1 MARLILI
8 LSIFTLLYAVS
19 HSSESNENF
28 KIDGKV
34 LELDESNF
42 DSAISSF
49 DFIFVDFYAPWCGHC
64 KRLAPELDAAAPIL
78 AGLKKPIV
86 IAKVDADK
94 YSRLARKYDI
104 DGYPTL
110 KIFMHGVPVDYYG
123 PRKSDVLVR
132 YLRKFVAPDVAILNS
147 DLEIKDFV
155 DAAGT
160 NFPIFIGFG
169 VNETIIS
176 SLGIKY
182 KKKAWFSVAS
192 DFSDDIMVKYDF
204 DKAPALLSI
213 HPSYNEQSIFYGPFE
228 EKFLEDFIKQNF
240 LPLVVPMNQETLK
253 ILKDDERKIVLTIM
267 EDEHDEKS
275 QKLVKLLKAAAYA
288 NRDLVFGYTGAKQW
302 EEFADSFGG
311 SKHSEL
317 PKMVVWDGD
326 EEYLS
331 VIGSESIVK
340 EDQASEISQFLKG
353 YREGSTIQKRISG
366 PSFMGFINSLISI
379 RSVYILVFLVAI
391 LILILTVGKE
401 EPLRVGTRDE
411 AGAGLTASSGAE
423 SSEYRPEDKQD

>member
-1 MARLILI
+1 MARVISI
-8 LSIFTLLYAVS
+8 LSILSLLYAVVC
-19 HSSESNENF
+19 HSSES
-28 KIDGKV
+28 DGKV
-34 LELDESNF
+34 LELDESSF

-78 AGLKKPIV
+78 AGLKEPIV

-104 DGYPTL
+104 DGFPTL

-123 PRKSDVLVR
+123 PRKSDLLVR
-132 YLRKFVAPDVAILNS
+132 YLRKFVAPDVAKLNS

-155 DAAGT
+155 DTAGAS
-160 NFPIFIGFG
+160 FPIFIGFG
-169 VNETIIS
+169 ISETVIS
-176 SLGIKY
+176 SLGMKY

-192 DFSDDIMVKYDF
+192 DFSEDMMVKYDF
-204 DKAPALLSI
+204 DKVPALISV

-240 LPLVVPMNQETLK
+240 LPQVVPMNQETLK
-253 ILKDDERKIVLTIM
+253 
-267 EDEHDEKS
+267 
-275 QKLVKLLKAAAYA
+275 
-288 NRDLVFGYTGAKQW
+288 QW
-302 EEFADSFGG
+302 EDFAGSFGG
-311 SKHSEL
+311 SERSEL

-331 VIGSESIVK
+331 VIGSESIGE
-340 EDQASEISQFLKG
+340 EDQASKISQFLEG
-353 YREGSTIQKRISG
+353 YRNGSTIQKRISG
-366 PSFMGFINSLISI
+366 PSFMGFINSLMNM
-379 RSVYILVFLVAI
+379 RSLYMIVFFIAVLM
-391 LILILTVGKE
+391 LILTVGKE

-411 AGAGLTASSGAE
+411 ASHPVSSGAE